1 MRDARRHAVLRLVL
15 VAAFLFAT
23 LPLTGCDRWFDED
36 IFDMIHEYLED
47 AEEAA
52 RIGDITD
59 HVGGMGEII
68 GGG

>member
-1 MRDARRHAVLRLVL
+1 MGDTRRHAVLRLVL
-15 VAAFLFAT
+15 VAAFLFAM
-23 LPLTGCDRWFDED
+23 LPLTGCDRWFDEN

-52 RIGDITD
+52 HTGGITD

-68 GGG
+68 GSG